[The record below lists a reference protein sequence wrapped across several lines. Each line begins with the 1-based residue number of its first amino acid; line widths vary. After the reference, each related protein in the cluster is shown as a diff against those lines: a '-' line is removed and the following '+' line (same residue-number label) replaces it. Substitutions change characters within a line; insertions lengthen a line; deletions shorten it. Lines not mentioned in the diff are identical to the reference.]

1 MTVIEAAR
9 EADPSAGDKAPPTVI
24 YYTSNGYLVEFLP
37 DGTFQMALTREK
49 LTRIG

>member
-1 MTVIEAAR
+1 MTVIEATR

-24 YYTSNGYLVEFLP
+24 YYTPNGYLVELLS
-37 DGTFQMALTREK
+37 DGTFQVALTREK